1 MFFEE
6 LNIGDK
12 FNTRPRVVTG
22 TEIDNFA
29 VSTGLINPLFLDD
42 KAARSRGFE
51 TRIAPGYLTLSLTVG
66 AVYALGLLDHGL
78 ALLSITVNFTAPVQA
93 GDEIRSTVEV
103 VEKNETQNRGRGI
116 VAFKIICQN
125 QEGKQVFEVPKLVTL
140 LLRSS

>member
-12 FNTRPRVVTG
+12 FNTRPRIVTG

-29 VSTGLINPLFLDD
+29 ISTGLVNPLFLDD
-42 KAARSRGFE
+42 KAAQARGFK

-78 ALLSITVNFTAPVQA
+78 ALLSLTVNFTAPVQA

-103 VEKNETQNRGRGI
+103 VEKSETKNKERGI

-125 QEGKQVFEVPKLVTL
+125 QEGKQVFEVSRLVS
-140 LLRSS
+140 LLRRKS

>member
-22 TEIDNFA
+22 TDIDTFA
-29 VSTGLINPLFLDD
+29 ISTGLVNPLFLDD
-42 KAARSRGFE
+42 KVARAKGFE
-51 TRIAPGYLTLSLTVG
+51 TRIAPGYLTLSLTMG

-78 ALLSITVNFTAPVQA
+78 ALLSLTINFTAPVQV

-103 VEKNETQNRGRGI
+103 VEKNETKHKERGI
-116 VAFKIICQN
+116 VAFKITCQN
-125 QEGKQVFEVPKLVTL
+125 QEGKQVFEVPRLVC
-140 LLRSS
+140 LLRRKS